1 MNKPF
6 KIVSILLWLAFFIIL
21 IIVGFFP
28 QIHINKGM
36 LPITFILCF
45 LNTLAAWNDN

>member
-6 KIVSILLWLAFFIIL
+6 KIASIILWLAFFIIL
-21 IIVGFFP
+21 IIVAFFP

-36 LPITFILCF
+36 LPIAFVLCL
-45 LNTLAAWNDN
+45 LNTLAAWSGN

>member
-21 IIVGFFP
+21 IIVAFFP
-28 QIHINKGM
+28 QIHVNKEM
-36 LPITFILCF
+36 LPIAFILC
-45 LNTLAAWNDN
+45 LMNTLAAWSDN